1 MRRFK
6 FLALLAAFAVMMTC
20 TFAQAA
26 ESRTISVDGT
36 STLKIAPDK
45 ATVNV
50 RIETTAKDAKDASA
64 QNAVIMNRIQNSLMA
79 LSITKDK
86 MKTTNYSLSPNYD
99 YNDGRNKLTGYT
111 VSNEIL
117 VIVDDI
123 NKVGNVIDTS
133 INAGA
138 NSIGSV
144 EFGLKDSDGYKEKA
158 LREAVLDARRKA
170 DTIAAALGKT
180 IVNVQSV
187 SANNSYVE
195 ARSYNNAMYTALKAA
210 DSAGASSPIQAGDIS
225 VKANVNIVFEM
236 N

>member
-26 ESRTISVDGT
+26 ESRTISIDGT
-36 STLKIAPDK
+36 STLKMAPDK

-50 RIETTAKDAKDASA
+50 RIETTAKDAKEASA
-64 QNAVIMNRIQNSLMA
+64 QNAVIMNKIQNSLMA

-99 YNDGRNKLTGYT
+99 YSSGKSKLNGYT

-117 VIVDDI
+117 VTVDDI
-123 NKVGNVIDTS
+123 DKVGNVIDTS

-144 EFGLKDSDGYKEKA
+144 EFSLKDSTAYKEKA
-158 LREAVLDARRKA
+158 LREAVLDARSKA

-195 ARSYNNAMYTALKAA
+195 ARTYNNALYAASLKSA
-210 DSAGASSPIQAGDIS
+210 DAGASSPIQAGDIS

>member
-1 MRRFK
+1 MRKFK
-6 FLALLAAFAVMMTC
+6 LLALLAAFAVMITC
-20 TFAQAA
+20 SFAQAA
-26 ESRTISVDGT
+26 ESRTISVDGS
-36 STLKIAPDK
+36 STIKTAPDK

-50 RIETTAKDAKDASA
+50 RIETTAKDAKEASA

-99 YNDGRNKLTGYT
+99 YNDGRSKLTGYS

-117 VIVDDI
+117 VTVDDI
-123 NKVGNVIDTS
+123 NKVGSVIDTS

-144 EFGLKDSDGYKEKA
+144 EFGLKDSDGYKDKA
-158 LREAVLDARRKA
+158 LHEAVLDARHKA

-195 ARSYNNAMYTALKAA
+195 ARTYNNAFYAASLKSA
-210 DSAGASSPIQAGDIS
+210 DAGASSPIQAGDIS